1 MKNIY
6 KDYAQLR
13 RDIAL
18 FEERE
23 VALRAMILKDMQDN
37 KMVKEEFEFGKFTV
51 GSRKNYTYSKKIK
64 DMEDKVK
71 IAKNKEVEQGKA
83 KVQETNYVVYKPVT
97 LE

>member
-1 MKNIY
+1 VKNIY

-23 VALRAMILKDMQDN
+23 EALRAMILKDMQDN

-83 KVQETNYVVYKPVT
+83 KAQETNYVVYKPIT